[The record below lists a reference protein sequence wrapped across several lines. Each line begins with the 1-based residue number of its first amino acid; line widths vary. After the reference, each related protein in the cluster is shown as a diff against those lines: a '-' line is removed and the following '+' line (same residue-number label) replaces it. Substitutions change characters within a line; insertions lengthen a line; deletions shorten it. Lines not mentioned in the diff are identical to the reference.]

1 MNHFPILVGKYWTLI
16 MTLLLMA
23 SEYSSRRERTHYYYL
38 RGLNDLKIKLYSSPF
53 FSVVG
58 LLKRRAIKTGSL

>member
-1 MNHFPILVGKYWTLI
+1 MNHLPILVGKYWTLI

-23 SEYSSRRERTHYYYL
+23 SEYSSRRERTHYYL